1 MKKWKLLILFLWIF
15 ILIFPVLFGYFNTS
29 NEYQFGGL
37 IFNPIDGYSYFAKMQ
52 QGYSGEWA
60 FQLPY
65 SPKANNDI
73 FIFTLYIFFGHIS
86 RILGVSIPFVFHF
99 FRILFSV
106 LLFFSLS
113 TLLEKIFKDDDIF
126 YKGALISLLFG
137 GGLGWIYFIT
147 GDLPVDFWVAEAF
160 VFLSAFSTPHFSL
173 TILLMSLFAIF
184 IIEKKKYP
192 ITNLMVFFM
201 SIVLVSISPFAS
213 IIIGIIYGI
222 DIILR
227 KELSKEK
234 FIPFIIYGFPAVII
248 GVYQF
253 VKIRSDQVLNIW
265 NSQNVTTTPS
275 ILNLFI
281 TFLPFLAGSIIIIIS
296 IRKKINTLDHPIKL
310 FISWIIIAFILAY
323 VPFNLQRRFLVGIYI
338 PLVIIFWYFLKEYL
352 RENQKPKSKLLIG
365 LLVFIVLPSNM
376 LIFSGS
382 VNAIKNFDKYF
393 YIKNSLIESLNW
405 ANTNVDSKSI
415 FLSNEEQGLLIP
427 AYGNFKVVYGHPF
440 ESINAEV
447 VRKEVEKFWTK
458 KMSQELSFEFIKN
471 NHVDFILCNY
481 DNLISDC
488 PSITQSMTKLYDLNK
503 IAIFQVSN

>member
-1 MKKWKLLILFLWIF
+1 
-15 ILIFPVLFGYFNTS
+15 
-29 NEYQFGGL
+29 
-37 IFNPIDGYSYFAKMQ
+37 
-52 QGYSGEWA
+52 
-60 FQLPY
+60 
-65 SPKANNDI
+65 
-73 FIFTLYIFFGHIS
+73 
-86 RILGVSIPFVFHF
+86 
-99 FRILFSV
+99 
-106 LLFFSLS
+106 
-113 TLLEKIFKDDDIF
+113 
-126 YKGALISLLFG
+126 
-137 GGLGWIYFIT
+137 
-147 GDLPVDFWVAEAF
+147 
-160 VFLSAFSTPHFSL
+160 
-173 TILLMSLFAIF
+173 
-184 IIEKKKYP
+184 
-192 ITNLMVFFM
+192 M

-352 RENQKPKSKLLIG
+352 IENQKPKSKLLIG
-365 LLVFIVLPSNM
+365 FLVFIVLPSNM

-405 ANTNVDSKSI
+405 ANTNVDRKSI